1 MPYDETKMLDMLR
14 AMYGGEYTGDELHVL
29 LVAGQNSGLDPLFRE
44 IIPMRDPDTGLFYP
58 YAASKSIV
66 SQLEET
72 IHQRGATCW
81 FDMRYIVDP
90 HERFALQLDP
100 ADTAVEVRLSDT
112 LAQMEYRKLL
122 ADLRELGY
130 PFEDC
135 IRDIG
140 PCPRPT
146 VTVAVGRF
154 LATEALEPKFRM
166 TAADYAIKRGMR
178 RAAELR
184 MPMTGAARIGA
195 DLKPLSEIDA
205 LPAPERVPAAHTHEE
220 RARML
225 GRTDDDSLI

>member
-1 MPYDETKMLDMLR
+1 MSPDETKMIDMLR
-14 AMYGGEYTGDELHVL
+14 AMYGGEYTDDELHVL

-44 IIPMRDPDTGLFYP
+44 IVPMRDLDTGLFYP

-81 FDMRYIVDP
+81 FDTRYIVDP

-100 ADTAVEVRLSDT
+100 ADTAIEVRLSDT

-122 ADLRELGY
+122 ADLRGLGY
-130 PFEDC
+130 PFDDC

-154 LATEALEPKFRM
+154 LGSEPLEPRFRM
-166 TAADYAIKRGMR
+166 SAVDYATKRGMR
-178 RAAELR
+178 RAAEMRL
-184 MPMTGAARIGA
+184 PMTGAARVGA

-205 LPAPERVPAAHTHEE
+205 MPVPEHVKAEHTHDE